1 MISLTCFIPPNPIN
15 NLIATLFNDEDTAD
29 LVLEVGEGLQK
40 RRLYAHRLILTKCAP
55 DLAALCE
62 DCDKD
67 KPLPLPDVDPE
78 VFHELLHFVYG
89 GKVAEDKWGTRYRVF
104 IDTADK
110 FGVGNLKIEAEVRYV
125 KALVMTADNVVDILA
140 YADSKNCSLLKEC
153 ATIFMMNDPTDI
165 MNSESFKDFPKSDS
179 IIKEILF
186 ISSMMNRAGKEAASK
201 SANCNI
207 YNQLFR
213 ADGFKPNKFCCIDVL
228 RQRLSAKGLDVD
240 GPREVLIARLEGN
253 N

>member
-1 MISLTCFIPPNPIN
+1 MTSLTCFIPPNPIS
-15 NLIATLFNDEDTAD
+15 NLIVTLFNDEDTAD

-67 KPLPLPDVDPE
+67 KPLPLPDDDPE
-78 VFHELLHFVYG
+78 VFHEILRFVYG
-89 GKVAEDKWGTRYRVF
+89 GKVAEDKWGTRHRVF

-125 KALVMTADNVVDILA
+125 KTEAITADNVVEKLA

-153 ATIFMMNDPTDI
+153 AIIFMMNDPTDV
-165 MNSESFKDFPKSDS
+165 MNSESFNSFPKSES

-186 ISSMMNRAGKEAASK
+186 VGSMMNSAGKRTFGK
-201 SANCNI
+201 SAISNN
-207 YNQLFR
+207 YNQKFR
-213 ADGFKPNKFCCIDVL
+213 ADGCKANKFCCIDVL
-228 RQRLSAKGLDVD
+228 RQRLSAEGLDVD
-240 GPREVLIARLEGN
+240 GSREVLIARLEGR
-253 N
+253 